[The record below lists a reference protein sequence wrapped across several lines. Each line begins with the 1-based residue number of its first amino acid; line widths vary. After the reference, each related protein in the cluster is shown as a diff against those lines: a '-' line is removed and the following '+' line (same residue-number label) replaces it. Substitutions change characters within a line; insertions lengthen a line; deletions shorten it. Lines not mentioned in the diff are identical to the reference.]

1 MDPVILNTILAI
13 WPVVLAGALFL
24 AFTFGYIRVAPGPRR
39 WHILLALSNVGV
51 LAYAVL
57 FPAPNNDAKFVGLV
71 LYLLLVTAFSLVLLA
86 RPRAH
91 AQIPAPVMSAGM
103 EDSVLVIHGHAQV
116 LQGAGVVFDT
126 RQSAQTAEAV
136 VRRTPPTGE

>member
-57 FPAPNNDAKFVGLV
+57 C
-71 LYLLLVTAFSLVLLA
+71 
-86 RPRAH
+86 
-91 AQIPAPVMSAGM
+91 IPYFTVAGNR
-103 EDSVLVIHGHAQV
+103 IY
-116 LQGAGVVFDT
+116 T
-126 RQSAQTAEAV
+126 V
-136 VRRTPPTGE
+136 VRAC

>member
-1 MDPVILNTILAI
+1 
-13 WPVVLAGALFL
+13 
-24 AFTFGYIRVAPGPRR
+24 
-39 WHILLALSNVGV
+39 
-51 LAYAVL
+51 
-57 FPAPNNDAKFVGLV
+57 
-71 LYLLLVTAFSLVLLA
+71 
-86 RPRAH
+86 
-91 AQIPAPVMSAGM
+91 MSAGM